1 MEALAPL
8 ADQLALF
15 ASGDRF
21 IDAGPLAVLVDPGR
35 VVCRFDFAKKNDRS
49 CPERAERFFWR
60 VSGSVCL
67 KSSCEYG

>member
-21 IDAGPLAVLVDPGR
+21 IGAGPLAALADPAALCAALTLR
-35 VVCRFDFAKKNDRS
+35 KKMTAPVPRGPS
-49 CPERAERFFWR
+49 GFFG
-60 VSGSVCL
+60 VNPDQT
-67 KSSCEYG
+67 Y

>member
-21 IDAGPLAVLVDPGR
+21 INAKASGCSSRSRR
-35 VVCRFDFAKKNDRS
+35 VVCRFDFA
-49 CPERAERFFWR
+49 
-60 VSGSVCL
+60 
-67 KSSCEYG
+67 

>member
-35 VVCRFDFAKKNDRS
+35 VVCRFDFA
-49 CPERAERFFWR
+49 
-60 VSGSVCL
+60 
-67 KSSCEYG
+67 